1 MVIRDII
8 NDAEHKLN
16 ENNIEN
22 GRMEVY
28 ILLEFIL
35 NKPKSIILCHDTEMM
50 DKCDADRFNKLVK
63 RRIEGEPLQYII
75 NRQYFM
81 GYGFY
86 VDENVLIP
94 RADTEIVVEKILEY
108 SKNIL
113 KPKILD
119 LCTGSGCIGISLNKK
134 LREANIYASDISEK
148 AIEVAKY
155 NSKINEATVNF
166 IVSDLFEAIS
176 VKDFDI
182 IVSNPPYIEKLEIE
196 NLSKE
201 VKREPLIALDGGK
214 DGLLFYRRIIKDSKK
229 YLKNNGMIFLEIGY
243 NQANEVG
250 KILRDEEYKDIK
262 IIKDY
267 SQNDS

>member
-1 MVIRDII
+1 
-8 NDAEHKLN
+8 
-16 ENNIEN
+16 
-22 GRMEVY
+22 
-28 ILLEFIL
+28 
-35 NKPKSIILCHDTEMM
+35 
-50 DKCDADRFNKLVK
+50 
-63 RRIEGEPLQYII
+63 
-75 NRQYFM
+75 
-81 GYGFY
+81 
-86 VDENVLIP
+86 
-94 RADTEIVVEKILEY
+94 
-108 SKNIL
+108 
-113 KPKILD
+113 
-119 LCTGSGCIGISLNKK
+119 
-134 LREANIYASDISEK
+134 
-148 AIEVAKY
+148 
-155 NSKINEATVNF
+155 
-166 IVSDLFEAIS
+166 LFEAIS

-267 SQNDS
+267 SQNDRVAVARF